1 MSGPC
6 ASLVAVRGGWLAAPG
21 RVVQNDSEQEGDC
34 IVTLSDISP
43 ETWLILAGMVVLL
56 AVLAGGL
63 FLQRKPDPSGTTE
76 NPEVERLR
84 SERDDWRNR
93 QESAASELAT
103 AREALARLDGVVEER
118 DRLRVSLEAVTA
130 ERNGLNASHE
140 ALKTEHDAALRHHDE
155 KLAELEKARERL
167 NDQFKLT
174 AAEILKASGAE
185 LNKQSTESLQTL
197 LKPLR
202 EQLTDFRSKVEKDAE
217 QRHGHA
223 GEIKQLMETVRKDAS
238 RMSEDAQKL
247 ANALRSSS
255 KVQGDWGELVLA
267 RILESSGLREG
278 HEFHTQKSETLEDG
292 SRLRPDI
299 VVDLPGGHRLVIDSK
314 VSLKAF
320 DQCVN
325 AETEEERGLALKQ
338 HIQSVRNHVNALGA
352 KDYGQLYTGVSF
364 TLMFIP
370 LEGAASLALQN
381 DVNISVDAAE
391 RDVMIATP
399 TTLMMAMRTIGNLW
413 TVDRQNRNALDIA
426 DRAGKLFD
434 KFHGFVSD
442 IEEIGNRLNQAEN
455 AWSHAKGK
463 LIDGPGNLVGQAQKL
478 KDLGA
483 KTRKSLPAEYL
494 DAAGVE
500 DTDKA
505 PKPALAAP
513 EAVDS

>member
-1 MSGPC
+1 MNLNEI
-6 ASLVAVRGGWLAAPG
+6 AL
-21 RVVQNDSEQEGDC
+21 
-34 IVTLSDISP
+34 
-43 ETWLILAGMVVLL
+43 ETWLILAAITLVGGLLGVLL
-56 AVLAGGL
+56 LRRPKAGDG
-63 FLQRKPDPSGTTE
+63 FAADE
-76 NPEVERLR
+76 AERLR
-84 SERDDWRNR
+84 SERDDWRER
-93 QESAASELAT
+93 AETSAEVAAQL
-103 AREALARLDGVVEER
+103 REQLARLESATEER
-118 DRLRVSLEAVTA
+118 DRLRAKLDELVREKDALARDHASLKAA
-130 ERNGLNASHE
+130 HE
-140 ALKTEHDAALRHHDE
+140 ASLTHHAD

-167 NDQFKLT
+167 SEQFRLT
-174 AAEILKASGAE
+174 ANDILKASGAE
-185 LNKQSTESLQTL
+185 LNRQSTENLQVL

-202 EQLTDFRSKVEKDAE
+202 DQLADFRNKVETDAKE
-217 QRHGHA
+217 RSSHA
-223 GEIKQLMETVRKDAS
+223 GEIKALMDTVRKDAA
-238 RMSEDAQKL
+238 RMSEDANNL

-320 DQCVN
+320 EQCVN
-325 AETEEERGLALKQ
+325 AENEEERGLALKQ
-338 HIQSVRNHVNALGA
+338 HIQSVRNHVNSLGA
-352 KDYGQLYTGVSF
+352 KDYGQLYEGVSF

-381 DVNISVDAAE
+381 DVNISVHAAE

-413 TVDRQNRNALDIA
+413 TVERQNRNALDIA

-434 KFHGFVSD
+434 KFHGFVTD
-442 IEEIGNRLNQAEN
+442 LDEIGQRLTQAEN
-455 AWSHAKGK
+455 AWSQAKGK

-483 KTRKSLPAEYL
+483 KTRKSLPDAYL

-500 DTDKA
+500 EDEDR
-505 PKPALAAP
+505 PALAAP

>member
-1 MSGPC
+1 M
-6 ASLVAVRGGWLAAPG
+6 
-21 RVVQNDSEQEGDC
+21 
-34 IVTLSDISP
+34 TLTDISP
-43 ETWLILAGMVVLL
+43 ETWLVLGGMAVTL
-56 AVLAGGL
+56 AVLAGL
-63 FLQRKPDPSGTTE
+63 LLTRKPAATTSPDTAE
-76 NPEVERLR
+76 LDRLR
-84 SERDDWRNR
+84 AERDDWRER
-93 QESAASELAT
+93 QEQAATDLAT
-103 AREALARLDGVVEER
+103 AREAVARLDGVVEER
-118 DRLRVSLEAVTA
+118 DRLRASLEAVTA
-130 ERNGLNASHE
+130 ERNALNARHE
-140 ALKTEHDAALRHHDE
+140 ALKTEHDATQRHHDE
-155 KLAELEKARERL
+155 KLAELDKARERL
-167 NDQFKLT
+167 SEQFKLT
-174 AAEILKASGAE
+174 AAEILKTSGAE
-185 LNKQSTESLQTL
+185 LNKQSTDNLQTL
-197 LKPLR
+197 LNPLR
-202 EQLTDFRSKVEKDAE
+202 EQLTDFRAKVEKDAE

-223 GEIKQLMETVRKDAS
+223 GEIKQLMETVRKDAA
-238 RMSEDAQKL
+238 RMSDDAQKL

-338 HIQSVRNHVNALGA
+338 HIQSVRNHVNSLGA

-381 DVNISVDAAE
+381 DVNISVYAAE

-442 IEEIGNRLNQAEN
+442 IEEIGQRINQAEN
-455 AWSHAKGK
+455 AWSNAKGK

-500 DTDKA
+500 DL
-505 PKPALAAP
+505 PAIGAP